1 MSLNTQVMYG
11 DHLCGSKQI
20 FNSSSLN
27 FDIAFRCAY
36 CYHLNPARQ
45 TKPSVSSP
53 AVTFLPSP
61 SSSFLQEDESHKPD
75 EEEKPNSVKDGKD
88 ETEQSM
94 QAQPL
99 TASVRES

>member
-1 MSLNTQVMYG
+1 MAIICVVQNEFLT
-11 DHLCGSKQI
+11 HL
-20 FNSSSLN
+20 SLN

-53 AVTFLPSP
+53 AVTSLPPP
-61 SSSFLQEDESHKPD
+61 SSSFLQDESHKPD

>member
-11 DHLCGSKQI
+11 DHLCGI

-88 ETEQSM
+88 ETELSI